1 MDSAKNLRHLRI
13 IVMII
18 RQKVFEDVMMT
29 IESEDA
35 GFQEKGSLKLRVVS
49 TPLVLNTVLNQE
61 TEEKRQEPV
70 SNLEKKNEDFSESES
85 DSDDEEFFS
94 KSFSLNVKREETS
107 AIDSA
112 FARGLRALCEVEE
125 EPGGMGETE
134 TSELSDSEKFQRD
147 LELERRESLDSSI
160 LQNDAD
166 FLFEAGEKYDSK
178 DSELTFKTSSL
189 PLESRCW
196 SGPRVSPESIL
207 EAMLF
212 VGDRD
217 NKPLFLKNAC
227 EFIRNVSEIE
237 AVEILA
243 DLNERYYRNGAP
255 YKIVPDQGGYRLVLL
270 SKYDRLLERFSGK
283 TKEFRLSQTAIDV
296 LALVAYRQPITLADI
311 LDARPNASSVI
322 TQLVRRDL
330 ISLEKHAADKKK
342 VPVYRTSARFLK
354 LFNLA
359 SLDELP
365 VIGDID
371 YR

>member
-1 MDSAKNLRHLRI
+1 MEPRRTDAKSLRYLKI
-13 IVMII
+13 IVMIP
-18 RQKVFEDVMMT
+18 QPTVFEEAKMT
-29 IESEDA
+29 IESEGNDP
-35 GFQEKGSLKLRVVS
+35 QEKDALKLSVVS
-49 TPLVLNTVLNQE
+49 TPLVLNTPLNKE
-61 TEEKRQEPV
+61 NEEAV
-70 SNLEKKNEDFSESES
+70 SNLQSGDENFSES
-85 DSDDEEFFS
+85 DSEDEDEEFFS
-94 KSFSLNVKREETS
+94 KSFSLNAQSEETS

-125 EPGGMGETE
+125 ESVSERETE
-134 TSELSDSEKFQRD
+134 TSELSDEEKFQQE

-166 FLFEAGEKYDSK
+166 FLFEAGEKYDSQNC
-178 DSELTFKTSSL
+178 EPTFNTSSL

-227 EFIRNVSEIE
+227 EFIRNVSEME

-255 YKIVPDQGGYRLVLL
+255 YKIVPEQGGYRLVLL
-270 SKYDRLLERFSGK
+270 NKYDRLLERFSGK

-330 ISLEKHAADKKK
+330 ISLEKRVVDKKK
-342 VPVYRTSARFLK
+342 VPVYRTTERFLK
-354 LFNLA
+354 LFNLT

>member
-1 MDSAKNLRHLRI
+1 
-13 IVMII
+13 
-18 RQKVFEDVMMT
+18 MT
-29 IESEDA
+29 IEREGNGS
-35 GFQEKGSLKLRVVS
+35 QEKSAPNLSVVS
-49 TPLVLNTVLNQE
+49 TPHVLNASPNKEKVEEVGEEREE
-61 TEEKRQEPV
+61 TIAHFEQDAEEL
-70 SNLEKKNEDFSESES
+70 SDSES
-85 DSDDEEFFS
+85 DADDEEFFS
-94 KSFSLNVKREETS
+94 KSFSLNAKSEETS

-112 FARGLRALCEVEE
+112 FARGLRALCEVEDDNGGERESEPSEFSDE
-125 EPGGMGETE
+125 EK
-134 TSELSDSEKFQRD
+134 LQHD
-147 LELERRESLDSSI
+147 LELERRESLDSAI

-178 DSELTFKTSSL
+178 HCDPTFNTSSL

-196 SGPRVSPESIL
+196 PGPRVSPKSIL

-212 VGDRD
+212 VGDRE

-227 EFIRNVSEIE
+227 ELIRNVSEME

-243 DLNERYYRNGAP
+243 DLNERYYHNGAP
-255 YKIVPDQGGYRLVLL
+255 YKIVPDQGGYRFVLL

-311 LDARPNASSVI
+311 LDVRPSASNVVS
-322 TQLVRRDL
+322 QLLKRDL
-330 ISLEKHAADKKK
+330 ISIEKQVIDKKK
-342 VPVYRTSARFLK
+342 VPVYRTTTRFLK
-354 LFNLA
+354 LFNLS